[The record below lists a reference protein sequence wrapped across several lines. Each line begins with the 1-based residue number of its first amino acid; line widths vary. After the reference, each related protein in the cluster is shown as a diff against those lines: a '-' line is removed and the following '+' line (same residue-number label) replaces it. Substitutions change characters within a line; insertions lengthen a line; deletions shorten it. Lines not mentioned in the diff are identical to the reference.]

1 MIGLGVSAL
10 AWPSLLPAVP
20 APNSPAALA
29 LARRRARGLRRCS
42 ILRASRTFLLTQRA
56 LDLVVVVGL
65 VWLGTALVPALTMN
79 YDQLGWWIGHEVELD
94 GILLVGLAV
103 AVDLARAAQSRPLA
117 GDLRGADLVAAED
130 VFLGSHVR
138 ALTVRLADKDEY
150 TERHTRRVAL
160 RAVQVGETLGLSAS
174 RLRTLAIGALVHDI
188 GKLSVPDAILK
199 KPGPLDEAEY
209 AEVQE
214 HPERGYKLLSELGG
228 FSASVRH
235 LVRDHH
241 ERLDGAGY
249 PRGLTADEIDLDT
262 RILTVCDV
270 YDALISKRVYR
281 AAWSHEE
288 AMALLHRETG
298 TAFDARCVAAL
309 EQVVAAEQPVAA
321 AAPPAVRQP
330 AVAAASRSRSYAQS
344 VCRRTSTKPAAAGRR
359 DRPGGCRGRA
369 SPSRSAATGSTNR
382 RAAGRTTTSSDAR
395 ATSGRS
401 SSPRRRGSRG
411 RASGSPVRWRPSRL
425 ARAAGERPRE
435 SLLANARSPSAW
447 RTDCDLDRATSVAR
461 TASTLGCTSAGPRP
475 THARDVIVER
485 RFRVLQALAGS
496 ARRALRPECAI
507 RLTEASPLQASS

>member
-1 MIGLGVSAL
+1 MRIGLRERLLPVVTVGLLAASLPAVVLVLVGDIKVSLTGEVHFYSVGFSAFAAAAAAFGLTLVGARRSDTRTVLVGTAFAVMASLLALHGFSTPGVWFGNNGVVAITGGATLPAGGVILTLSILPLPRVLQSMRALLVLQAVLLVAVLGLGFSAL
-10 AWPSLLPAVP
+10 VWPELLPAVP
-20 APNSPAALA
+20 APNSPAAMALLLVGLLA
-29 LARRRARGLRRCS
+29 YGLL

-65 VWLGTALVPALTMN
+65 VWLGTALVPALTMD
-79 YDQLGWWIGHEVELD
+79 YSQLGWWIGHEVELD

-160 RAVQVGETLGLSAS
+160 RAVQVGEKLGLSAN

-214 HPERGYKLLSELGG
+214 HPERGYKLLNELGG
-228 FSASVRH
+228 FTASVRH

-249 PRGLTADEIDLDT
+249 PRGLTAAEIDLDT

-281 AAWSHEE
+281 AAWSHED

-309 EQVVAAEQPVAA
+309 EQVVAGEQPTAEVLA
-321 AAPPAVRQP
+321 PAVRKP
-330 AVAAASRSRSYAQS
+330 VVVAVS
-344 VCRRTSTKPAAAGRR
+344 
-359 DRPGGCRGRA
+359 
-369 SPSRSAATGSTNR
+369 
-382 RAAGRTTTSSDAR
+382 
-395 ATSGRS
+395 
-401 SSPRRRGSRG
+401 
-411 RASGSPVRWRPSRL
+411 
-425 ARAAGERPRE
+425 
-435 SLLANARSPSAW
+435 
-447 RTDCDLDRATSVAR
+447 
-461 TASTLGCTSAGPRP
+461 
-475 THARDVIVER
+475 
-485 RFRVLQALAGS
+485 
-496 ARRALRPECAI
+496 
-507 RLTEASPLQASS
+507 